1 MKFLKKPEGK
11 ILVIFISFTLIF
23 TGFVYIFFP
32 SSGIQFLKIH
42 SFTYIIL
49 VVLFIII
56 SAVLLYL
63 FIHHFTQKI
72 QKEKDSTT
80 EIINRYEALSA
91 ATNDAIWD
99 YDMQTEK
106 VFYNDLL
113 LSTFGYPESELANN
127 TNWWENNIHKDDKTR
142 VIEKMNKTLESGKTH
157 WEDEYRF
164 RCKDGSYKIVQDR
177 SFIVRN
183 KENEPIRLIGAMK
196 DVTKLRSLEKEFI
209 KKQLKNKTNLG
220 KTIILSHENE
230 RKKLK
235 DDLHEDVNQMLASI
249 KLYMTDLKSELPS
262 ETLTAS
268 LRHLDDVI
276 KKINKISSTL
286 SSSTFEFF
294 GLTEAITELI
304 VNYKKE
310 SSVLFEFN
318 SQFFDV
324 DKIDKEISLLLYR
337 VIENK
342 VALIIENTNTKKINI
357 ELTNNTSQ
365 AILRISFKNSSGE
378 IKNIL
383 NDSALTDID
392 SKIEMYEGTMK
403 MIAGDDNNY
412 TIEIVF

>member
-11 ILVIFISFTLIF
+11 ILAIFISFTLIF
-23 TGFVYIFFP
+23 AGFIYIFFLGF
-32 SSGIQFLKIH
+32 GIQFLKIH

-49 VVLFIII
+49 VILFIII

-63 FIHHFTQKI
+63 FTHHFSQKI

-99 YDMQTEK
+99 YDIQTEK

-113 LSTFGYPESELANN
+113 LNIFGYSGSELANN
-127 TNWWENNIHKDDKTR
+127 TNWWENNIHNDDKGR
-142 VIEKMNKTLESGKTH
+142 VIQKMNKTLESGKTH

-164 RCKDGSYKIVQDR
+164 RCKDGNYKIVQDR

-183 KENEPIRLIGAMK
+183 KDNDPIRLIGAMK
-196 DVTKLRSLEKEFI
+196 DVTKLRSLEKELL

-220 KTIILSHENE
+220 KTIILSQENE

-249 KLYMTDLKSELPS
+249 KLYMTDLKSELHS

-268 LRHLDDVI
+268 IHYLDDAI
-276 KKINKISSTL
+276 QKINKISNTL

-294 GLTEAITELI
+294 GLVEAVTELI

-310 SSVLFEFN
+310 SRISFEFDAF
-318 SQFFDV
+318 FFDEN
-324 DKIDKEISLLLYR
+324 KTDKEVNLVLYR

-342 VALIIENTNTKKINI
+342 LSLIIENTDTTKINI
-357 ELTNNTSQ
+357 ELTNSSSQ
-365 AILRISFKNSSGE
+365 AILRISFKKTTGD

-383 NDSALTDID
+383 NDSAMTDID

-403 MIAGDDNNY
+403 MITGNEDNY